1 MSPEKT
7 LVLFAST
14 FGGIYLCSYSLE
26 QMNKRGGCEISLPNI
41 CNYLMF
47 GYSAGMILS
56 ITKKMLENEN

>member
-14 FGGIYLCSYSLE
+14 FGSMYLCAYYLE
-26 QMNKRGGCEISLPNI
+26 QMNKRNDYLSLPSI
-41 CNYLMF
+41 CNYIMF

-56 ITKKMLENEN
+56 ITKKL